1 MVNGNAAGAH
11 LFFHVTREIQERDDP
26 ILLGYEA
33 LGSDGINQ
41 AGLIDASFAKLRQ
54 ISANYTV
61 PADISG
67 RIGADRLTLSL
78 SAHNLW
84 TIWQAT
90 EEVFGY
96 PIRDPEQRDTG
107 SAGNDP
113 GGLHAYVQEA
123 WPPIKRFLLT
133 ARVTF

>member
-1 MVNGNAAGAH
+1 MVNGSAAGAH
-11 LFFHVTREIQERDDP
+11 LFFRVTRAIHERTDP
-26 ILLGYEA
+26 VLLGYEA
-33 LGSDGINQ
+33 LGADGINQ
-41 AGLIDASFAKLRQ
+41 GGLIDAGFAKLRRV
-54 ISANYTV
+54 SVSWDTPEAVT
-61 PADISG
+61 G
-67 RIGADRLTLSL
+67 RIGASRLNLTL

-90 EEVFGY
+90 DDVFGY

-107 SAGNDP
+107 SAGTDP

-123 WPPIKRFLLT
+123 WPPIKRLLLT